1 MISEKVIEIK
11 NISFQYDREIVLN
24 QIHLTVPKGSFLG
37 IVGPNGSGKS
47 TLLKLILGLLRPDEG
62 EILLFGEKQSKFR
75 QWERIGFVS
84 QKANSF
90 NTGFPATVF
99 EVVASGLTG
108 KIGLFRFLRPKHKR
122 EIIQAIE
129 QVGMKEFMYRKIGE
143 LSGGQQQRVF
153 IARAI
158 VSRPEIL
165 ILDEPTVGV
174 DAKNVQS
181 FYKIL
186 KSLKEQRGIT
196 LLMVSHDI
204 DALLSE
210 ADHVVYLN
218 KRVQFY
224 GDTDEYKSIRGER
237 FPLVDQHGS

>member
-108 KIGLFRFLRPKHKR
+108 KLGLFRFLRPKHKR

-237 FPLVDQHGS
+237 FSLVDQHGS

>member
-108 KIGLFRFLRPKHKR
+108 KLGLFRFLRPKHKR

>member
-1 MISEKVIEIK
+1 MSNENVIEI
-11 NISFQYDREIVLN
+11 NNVSFQYGREIVLDH
-24 QIHLTVPKGSFLG
+24 IHLTVPKGSFLG

-47 TLLKLILGLLRPDEG
+47 TLLKLTLGLLRPDDG
-62 EILLFGEKQSKFR
+62 EILLFGEKQSRFKH
-75 QWERIGFVS
+75 WERIGFVS

-108 KIGLFRFLRPKHKR
+108 KIGLFRFLRSKHKM

-129 QVGMKEFMYRKIGE
+129 KVGMKEFMNRKIGE

-158 VSRPEIL
+158 VSRPEVL

-174 DAKNVQS
+174 DAQNVHS
-181 FYKIL
+181 FYKVL
-186 KSLKEQRGIT
+186 KSLKEQLGIT
-196 LLMVSHDI
+196 LLMVSHDV

-224 GDTDEYKSIRGER
+224 GDVDEYKSIRGER
-237 FPLVDQHGS
+237 FSMVDQHGS

>member
-237 FPLVDQHGS
+237 FSLVDQHGS

>member
-1 MISEKVIEIK
+1 MMDEKIIEI
-11 NISFQYDREIVLN
+11 NNVSFRYERDVVLDH
-24 QIHLTVPKGSFLG
+24 IDLSVPRGSFLG

-47 TLLKLILGLLRPDEG
+47 TLLKLILGLMKPDEG
-62 EILLFGEKQSKFR
+62 EILLFGEKQSKFK

-108 KIGLFRFLRPKHKR
+108 KIGLFRFLRPKHR
-122 EIIQAIE
+122 NEIIRAIE
-129 QVGMKEFMYRKIGE
+129 QVGMKEFMNRKIGE

-158 VSRPEIL
+158 VSRPDVL

-174 DAKNVQS
+174 DARNVQS

-186 KSLKEQRGIT
+186 KSLQEELGIT

-204 DALLSE
+204 DVLLNE
-210 ADHVVYLN
+210 ADHVAYLN

-224 GDTDEYKSIRGER
+224 GKVGEYKKIRGR
-237 FPLVDQHGS
+237 SFALAGHYSS